1 MNILVVGNGGHANRR
16 VVPALKKISTIS
28 SIHIFDRKAINE
40 LLDLSSKISIV
51 NTKYL
56 NKNTKKYD
64 LVIICS
70 YPSAHIENFES
81 LKEMG
86 IRFIIEKPI
95 SNDFELM
102 TSDKFKKI
110 YLRNKIVESLP
121 FFHHPFW
128 KFLNNLVGNHNF
140 ENLESKFVIP
150 NKFDE
155 NDFRLNKELGGS
167 AILDNGIYP
176 ISCVNALLNIDTDN
190 LIDKKILFDHK
201 LKIDTSGKATF
212 GSDVVKK
219 INLEWGFGRE
229 YQNYIKLKSKKL
241 EVHIPFFYSKPEKF
255 IPKVYINNSE
265 EVLFRNIDQFRRL
278 YSLTLKD
285 HEQSGLYN
293 TYSSI
298 YNRYNLMKNL
308 FDD

>member
-1 MNILVVGNGGHANRR
+1 MKILVVGNGRHAKRR

-28 SIHIFDRKAINE
+28 SIHILDRKANNE
-40 LLDLSSKISIV
+40 SVKLSDKIKII

-56 NKNTKKYD
+56 NHNTKKYD

-95 SNDFELM
+95 SNDFDFI

-110 YLRNKIVESLP
+110 YLESKIIESLP
-121 FFHHPFW
+121 YFHHPFW
-128 KFLNNLVGNHNF
+128 GFLSNTVRNHNF
-140 ENLESKFVIP
+140 EILESKFTIP
-150 NKFDE
+150 NKFNE

-176 ISCVNALLNIDTDN
+176 VSCASALLNIDIDN
-190 LIDKKILFDHK
+190 LIEKKISFDHN
-201 LKIDTSGKATF
+201 LKIDTSGKATLS
-212 GSDVVKK
+212 SDSVKK
-219 INLEWGFGRE
+219 IHLEWGFGNE

-241 EVHIPFFYSKPEKF
+241 EIYIPFFFSKPEKF
-255 IPKVYINNSE
+255 IPKVFINNSA
-265 EVLFRNIDQFRRL
+265 EVSFRNIDQFRKL
-278 YSLTLKD
+278 YSLVLND
-285 HEQSGLYN
+285 REQSGLHN

-298 YNRYNLMKNL
+298 YNRYYLMKRIL
-308 FDD
+308 DD